1 MTKEILVA
9 ITGLQF
15 DNSSEAETEEI
26 KTIHAGEYYQKG
38 DTHYV
43 MFEEQEEN
51 TQETTSNLLK
61 IKEGFV
67 SLTKK
72 GLVNVVMQF
81 EKGKKSMTS
90 YNTPYGNILMGMDTH
105 LVEMT
110 KEEEHMKVE
119 IRYALEVNY
128 EYLTDCTIN
137 IDVYSK
143 EKGSEIFRP

>member
-15 DNSSEAETEEI
+15 DNSSDGETEEI
-26 KTIHAGEYYQKG
+26 KTIHAGEYYKKG

-51 TQETTSNLLK
+51 TKEVTSNLLK
-61 IKEGFV
+61 VKEGFV

-90 YNTPYGNILMGMDTH
+90 YQTPYGNIMMAMDTH
-105 LVEMT
+105 MVEA
-110 KEEEHMKVE
+110 KQEEDHLKVQ

-137 IDVYSK
+137 IDIYSK